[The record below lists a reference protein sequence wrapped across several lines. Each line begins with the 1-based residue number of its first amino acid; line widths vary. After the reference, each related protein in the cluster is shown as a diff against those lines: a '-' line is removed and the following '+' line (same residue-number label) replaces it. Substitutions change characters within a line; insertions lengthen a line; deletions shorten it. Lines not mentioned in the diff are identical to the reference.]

1 MGSEWREC
9 RLEDIAAPSRNA
21 LVGGPFG
28 SDLVSSDYVPSGV
41 PVIRGENV
49 SMGRWVAGDF
59 VFVSEE
65 KAARLAS
72 NTAGPLDLVFTQRGA
87 NHYRQVALVPPNS
100 PGRFVISQSQMKLTV
115 DPAIAD
121 PLFIYY
127 LMRAPEQQAYL
138 ERHAI
143 QTGVPHTNLS
153 ILRRMPV
160 RIPPLSEQR
169 ATAAV
174 LCALD
179 DKIELNRRMSRT
191 LESMARALFKS
202 WFVDFDPVR
211 AKAEGRD
218 PSGRR
223 YLADLFPDSLGE
235 TELGELPSGWRVGTF
250 GDVATSPRR
259 PVKPDEVDPA
269 TPYIGLEH
277 MPRKSIALA
286 EWGRAESVESGKTA
300 FHRGEILFGKLR
312 PYFHKVGVAPVDGV
326 CSTDIVVVTPKDD
339 AWSGFVLGHASSGE
353 FVDYT
358 NATSSG
364 TKMPR
369 TSWSD
374 MARFPLVEPPAALA
388 AAFTE
393 QIGPA
398 VDRMISSIHE
408 MRTLATV
415 RDFLL
420 PVLVCGRFSLEQ
432 SGWPRGAADA

>member
-1 MGSEWREC
+1 MPLPP
-9 RLEDIAAPSRNA
+9 LE
-21 LVGGPFG
+21 
-28 SDLVSSDYVPSGV
+28 
-41 PVIRGENV
+41 
-49 SMGRWVAGDF
+49 
-59 VFVSEE
+59 
-65 KAARLAS
+65 
-72 NTAGPLDLVFTQRGA
+72 
-87 NHYRQVALVPPNS
+87 
-100 PGRFVISQSQMKLTV
+100 
-115 DPAIAD
+115 
-121 PLFIYY
+121 
-127 LMRAPEQQAYL
+127 EQH
-138 ERHAI
+138 RI
-143 QTGVPHTNLS
+143 
-153 ILRRMPV
+153 V
-160 RIPPLSEQR
+160 RILG
-169 ATAAV
+169 
-174 LCALD
+174 ALD
-179 DKIELNRRMSRT
+179 DKIELNRRMSQT
-191 LESMARALFKS
+191 LESVARALFKS

-218 PSGRR
+218 AGLTED
-223 YLADLFPDSLGE
+223 LANLFPDSLE
-235 TELGELPSGWRVGTF
+235 DSKLGELPSGWRVSSL
-250 GDVATSPRR
+250 GDIATSPRLS
-259 PVKPDEVDPA
+259 VKPAEIDPD

-277 MPRKSIALA
+277 MPRKSIALV

-339 AWSGFVLGHASSGE
+339 AWSGLVLGHASSGE

-415 RDFLL
+415 RDLLL
-420 PVLVCGRFSLEQ
+420 PGLVCGRFSLEK
-432 SGWPRGAADA
+432 SGWPRGGADA